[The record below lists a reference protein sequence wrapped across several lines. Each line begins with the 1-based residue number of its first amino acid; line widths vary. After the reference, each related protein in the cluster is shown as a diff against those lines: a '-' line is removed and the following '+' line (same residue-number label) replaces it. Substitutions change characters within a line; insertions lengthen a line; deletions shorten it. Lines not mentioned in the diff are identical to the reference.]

1 MTANNAL
8 GIDVGRS
15 LIVALGQDCGTAAA
29 LAERLE
35 QGAQSVTTT
44 SLVGRFSAASVER
57 VARNFESRG
66 WLVKDGALWR
76 TTQMPLPKGL
86 SSFLTGAAEMRVY
99 ALAEAAPVA
108 VVTLPGLPSRLTQV
122 LPIEGPVHASMEST
136 DDEITRIARSAVSS
150 ITIMSPFVNREGA
163 EFAMRVFDQS
173 QAKDKTLI
181 TRLAGK
187 TGHVVRPLLDAMERR
202 GIRVLDYFIPAGEGY
217 ETFHAK
223 VVIADGDLAYV
234 GSANMTM
241 YSRHSM
247 ELGIIVKGKAAHAVA
262 ALVRSVQRISVPA
275 GVL

>member
-1 MTANNAL
+1 MGL
-8 GIDVGRS
+8 DVGRS
-15 LIVALGQDCGTAAA
+15 LIATLGQDCATGAA

-35 QGAQSVTTT
+35 QGVQSITAA

-66 WLVKDGALWR
+66 WLVKDGSAWR
-76 TTQMPLPKGL
+76 LTQMAIPKGL
-86 SSFLTGAAEMRVY
+86 ASFLAGAAEMRVQ
-99 ALAEAAPVA
+99 ALSETASVA
-108 VVTLPGLPSRLTQV
+108 VVTLPGAPSRLTQV
-122 LPIEGPVHASMEST
+122 LPIEGPVHASMEAT
-136 DDEITRIARSAVSS
+136 DNEITRIAKSAVTS

-163 EFAMRVFDQS
+163 DFAMRVFDQS

-187 TGHVVRPLLDAMERR
+187 TGHVVRPLLTEMGQR

-241 YSRHSM
+241 YNRHSM

-262 ALVRSVQRISVPA
+262 ALVRSVQRISIPA
-275 GVL
+275 GMP